1 MSESSS
7 SSSISSTLSA
17 FEIENIKNS
26 ALLSTTRLKKSK
38 KESKQKNISNVTF
51 NEKDTHIPYI
61 SIDFEKNT
69 SILKNEQ
76 DNFSDILNTKEFI
89 DDQNIDKDLLQVQQ
103 TDEKSHE
110 EIVENKDDIK
120 EIVFHEAISDRI
132 IDKNE
137 LNNIKQLKDNDTNEE
152 KDIPK
157 KENIDHVFVAP
168 TSSLRFSPKESSNLV
183 NKSSNISDKS
193 NISINSKSQYHS
205 PKDGGVLNNKYSNI
219 SEKSDFSDS
228 KSFHYSPKEGAPL
241 ANKNSNVSEKSNVS
255 FNLKQNH
262 SPKDPKGNIPS
273 FSPPMTFNNT
283 EYIQRMLRPDEYQKS
298 PDEKEK
304 LETKKTPAGIKS
316 YTSELSKRSIP
327 SNVSRQSQQIQK
339 ASPSYSNIS
348 RHSVLS
354 NQSRQ
359 SAVSH
364 VSKQSAISNVSKQ
377 SAVSNASK
385 KSEIS
390 KNSESITS
398 VQSLNLYDKEK
409 GVYIAKYY
417 ILKDLY
423 PRMNIQIPDDS
434 YSLDRI
440 KSEYNELYKKVC
452 ADRFAGE
459 YRTYMAICFAVI
471 EVVLCKVFKLNATGF
486 TKFHLKRIHQYN
498 ESLLLLGENTAT
510 ESTVRN
516 PFSEII
522 TAGAINTVFF
532 ILIKYVGNYLSEDT
546 AEKVIQGI
554 LDSINT
560 NVDNNLDIHGLSPD
574 SIGDYVDTFM
584 KIIPDKKE
592 NTEKSKKPQMKR
604 PTYKE
609 DD

>member
-38 KESKQKNISNVTF
+38 KESKQKNLSNVTF

-69 SILKNEQ
+69 TILKNEE

-89 DDQNIDKDLLQVQQ
+89 DDQNIDKDLLNVQQ
-103 TDEKSHE
+103 INEKSHE
-110 EIVENKDDIK
+110 EIVENKDDVK
-120 EIVFHEAISDRI
+120 EIAFHEPISENI

-137 LNNIKQLKDNDTNEE
+137 SNNKKLPKENDINEE

-157 KENIDHVFVAP
+157 KENTDHVFVAP
-168 TSSLRFSPKESSNLV
+168 TSSLRFSPKESSNLL

-193 NISINSKSQYHS
+193 NISMNSKSQYHS
-205 PKDGGVLNNKYSNI
+205 PKDGNVLNNKYSNI
-219 SEKSDFSDS
+219 SEKSDFSTNS
-228 KSFHYSPKEGAPL
+228 KSYHYSPKEGFSL

-304 LETKKTPAGIKS
+304 LETKKTTTGIKS
-316 YTSELSKRSIP
+316 YTSELSKRSIQ

-364 VSKQSAISNVSKQ
+364 ASKHSV
-377 SAVSNASK
+377 VSNASK